1 VFAVHSERYCGDVA
15 FGQCGAGE
23 DSGYGHGYGRPVKFE
38 VVGYRWRSGGAWCSG
53 VPVGGFTGTDGLGF
67 AAAENLYPSNLYAD
81 LSAATSATINAIRLA
96 FQTQKLLERDARGGT
111 RYTELVRAA
120 FRCAVAGCSSAAP
133 GYLGGGKTAISINPI
148 AQTSAT
154 NLDGGAT
161 PMGNLAAMATMLGQ
175 GHGFS
180 QSFTEHGYIIGL
192 ACVDAD
198 LTYQQGL
205 RRHWSRSTRY
215 DFYFPAFAMLGE
227 QAVLNKRF
235 TAGVTGTML

>member
-1 VFAVHSERYCGDVA
+1 MLV
-15 FGQCGAGE
+15 
-23 DSGYGHGYGRPVKFE
+23 
-38 VVGYRWRSGGAWCSG
+38 CS
-53 VPVGGFTGTDGLGF
+53 P
-67 AAAENLYPSNLYAD
+67 E
-81 LSAATSATINAIRLA
+81 
-96 FQTQKLLERDARGGT
+96 
-111 RYTELVRAA
+111 
-120 FRCAVAGCSSAAP
+120 
-133 GYLGGGKTAISINPI
+133 YLGGGKTAISINPI

-205 RRHWSRSTRY
+205 RASLVDSVR
-215 DFYFPAFAMLGE
+215 FLFPGVRDAWRAGCFE
-227 QAVLNKRF
+227 QGDLLP
-235 TAGVTGTML
+235 G